1 MFSMADAMSMVYAD
15 KMSDF
20 LLDLIQPGHPLV
32 FSIFIHYLEW
42 FLVREILTL
51 VIVVIFI

>member
-1 MFSMADAMSMVYAD
+1 MADAMSMVYAD

-51 VIVVIFI
+51 VIMVIFI